1 VDKHLCGSPAIVDR
15 DRSSV
20 SDLRVEGPIK
30 QAELLALRRWS
41 HARHT
46 VRAYNDPYLV
56 RFKEPILTCCEKYNI
71 NVQRRVSLVRFVC
84 YHMVTL
90 ATPYWEWSADDWM
103 ALITETVP
111 PNWRA
116 AFRPYVVLLAFGLG
130 GFNLAAE
137 IMPPRFKSTEFAATL
152 WGVAVVEDSIA
163 FVRDYLVSLGYRV
176 DKTQAGGRLLR
187 QTLVATML
195 ALKESDVRRWDET
208 AYYALIREEN
218 PSVSIALAGKRRD
231 YALSTA
237 LALHR
242 LGIFAIDPQVFSHG
256 NRFAK
261 AASIGYTAE
270 WGEWIDRFGTF
281 SLAATMTLKHFR
293 YFLQF
298 VGRWAFTYHPEA
310 SHSPGDWDVEI
321 AAHFAAFVAS
331 GKVSDV
337 QRETAFVDARAGTPL
352 SPNTKASRLGMIRVF
367 FDTLIASGLIR
378 RRFATRIVFRLP
390 EEVARQAAPKP
401 RDLEDDVWAKLL
413 WAGLNLE
420 TSDLGPVLRRRYPIE
435 LLQAIVVVWLFAGLR
450 WSELHR
456 LDRDCVRWEYSLLE
470 AGEDGVQPAIC
481 YLTVPVNKY
490 KPEFR
495 KPVAGE
501 VGKAIESWLAIRP
514 DQPGIIDP
522 KTQHRD
528 DKLFCVRG
536 GLIGTRL
543 VRSLIRSICAKAG
556 VPDYDRKGRFTVHRA
571 RSTIAT
577 QLANAQEPMSPW
589 ELKEWLGHNSIRS
602 TEWYV
607 NQRPL
612 TLAKKY
618 AAADSWRRNLARIKV
633 ILDAGVLESDAAAQG
648 AIYRAY
654 DLGHGYCTDRFF
666 SRCPHRMACA
676 RCGYYVPKDSTKGQL
691 LEALGANE
699 SLYEEIPIRDEER
712 RALEGDAEAIR
723 HLVGG
728 LQDTPAGDGRTPSE
742 IQA

>member
-1 VDKHLCGSPAIVDR
+1 MN
-15 DRSSV
+15 
-20 SDLRVEGPIK
+20 DLMGQPPI
-30 QAELLALRRWS
+30 AVGELRALRRWS
-41 HARHT
+41 HARHS
-46 VRAYNDPYLV
+46 VLAYDDPRLA
-56 RFKEPILTCCEKYNI
+56 RFKKPILDYCEKYDI

-84 YHMVTL
+84 CHMANL
-90 ATPYWEWSADDWM
+90 AKPYWEWSAADWR
-103 ALITETVP
+103 ALIAKTVP
-111 PNWRA
+111 PHRQA
-116 AFRPYVVLLAFGLG
+116 AFRPGVVLLAFGLG

-137 IMPPRFKSTEFAATL
+137 IMPQRFKSTEFAATL
-152 WGVAVVEDSIA
+152 WGARVVEDSIA
-163 FVRDYLVSLGYRV
+163 IVRDYLVSLGYRV
-176 DKTQAGGRLLR
+176 GKTQAGGRLLR

-195 ALKESDVRRWDET
+195 ALKEPDVRRWDET

-242 LGIFAIDPQVFSHG
+242 LGIFAVDPQVHSHG
-256 NRFAK
+256 KRFAK
-261 AASIGYTAE
+261 ADSTGYTAA

-281 SLAATMTLKHFR
+281 SVAAKMTLRHFR

-298 VGRWAFTYHPEA
+298 VGRWALKHHPEA
-310 SHSPGDWDVEI
+310 SRSPADWDVEI
-321 AAHFAAFVAS
+321 AADFATFVAN
-331 GKVSDV
+331 GKVGDV
-337 QRETAFVDARAGTPL
+337 QRETARVDARAGTPL
-352 SPNTKASRLGMIRVF
+352 SPNTKASRLGMIKVF

-378 RRFATRIVFRLP
+378 RRFETRVVFRLP
-390 EEVARQAAPKP
+390 EDVARHAAPKP

-420 TSDLGPVLRRRYPIE
+420 LSDLGPVLRRRYPIE

-470 AGEDGVQPAIC
+470 DGEGGVQPSIC

-490 KPEFR
+490 KAEFR

-501 VGKAIESWLAIRP
+501 VGKAIESWLAVRP

-522 KTQHRD
+522 KTLHRD

-536 GLIGTRL
+536 RLIGPRL
-543 VRSLIRSICAKAG
+543 IRSLIRSICVKAG
-556 VPDYDRKGRFTVHRA
+556 VPDHDRKGRFTVHRA

-577 QLANAQEPMSPW
+577 QLANAKEPMSPW

-633 ILDAGVLESDAAAQG
+633 ILDAGVIESGAAAQG
-648 AIYRAY
+648 ATYRAY

-691 LEALGANE
+691 LSALGANE
-699 SLYEEIPIRDEER
+699 ALYEEIPIRDEER
-712 RALEGDAEAIR
+712 LALEGDAEAIR
-723 HLVGG
+723 QLVGS
-728 LQDTPAGDGRTPSE
+728 LEDTPAGDGRTASE
-742 IQA
+742 IQGLPS

>member
-1 VDKHLCGSPAIVDR
+1 M
-15 DRSSV
+15 
-20 SDLRVEGPIK
+20 SDLLARRPIGTT
-30 QAELLALRRWS
+30 ELRALRRWS

-46 VRAYNDPYLV
+46 VVAYNDQHLL
-56 RFKEPILTCCEKYNI
+56 RFKKPILECCEKYNI
-71 NVQRRVSLVRFVC
+71 NIQRRVSLVRFVC
-84 YHMVTL
+84 CHMAKL
-90 ATPYWEWSADDWM
+90 ATPYWEWSAGDWI
-103 ALITETVP
+103 ALIAETVP
-111 PNWRA
+111 PHRRA
-116 AFRPYVVLLAFGLG
+116 VFRPYVVLLAFGLG
-130 GFNLAAE
+130 GFNLAVE
-137 IMPPRFKSTEFAATL
+137 IMPLRFKSMEFASTL
-152 WGVAVVEDSIA
+152 WGSAAVEESVSL
-163 FVRDYLVSLGYRV
+163 VRDYLASIGYRV
-176 DKTQAGGRLLR
+176 GTGHSAGRLLR

-195 ALKESDVRRWDET
+195 ALKEPDVRRWDEN
-208 AYYALIREEN
+208 AYYALIREQN
-218 PSVSIALAGKRRD
+218 PSVSIALGGKRRN
-231 YALSTA
+231 YALSVA

-242 LGIFAIDPQVFSHG
+242 LGIFAADPHVHSHG
-256 NRFAK
+256 SRFAK
-261 AASIGYTAE
+261 ADSTGYTAE

-281 SLAATMTLKHFR
+281 SVVAKATLQHFR

-298 VGRWAFTYHPEA
+298 VGRWALKYHPEA
-310 SHSPGDWDVEI
+310 SRSPADWDVEI
-321 AAHFAAFVAS
+321 AVNFAAFVAS
-331 GKVSDV
+331 GKIGDV
-337 QRETAFVDARAGTPL
+337 QRETAVFDARAGTPL
-352 SPNTKASRLGMIRVF
+352 SPNTKASRIGMIKVF
-367 FDTLIASGLIR
+367 FDTLIASGAIR
-378 RRFATRIVFRLP
+378 RRFTTRIVFRLP

-435 LLQAIVVVWLFAGLR
+435 MLQAIVVVWLFGGLR
-450 WSELHR
+450 WSELRR

-470 AGEDGVQPAIC
+470 DGEDSVQPSIC

-501 VGKAIESWLAIRP
+501 VGKAIDLWLMIRP
-514 DQPGIIDP
+514 DQPGVIDP

-536 GLIGTRL
+536 RLIGPRL
-543 VRSLIRSICAKAG
+543 IRSLIRWICAKAG
-556 VPDYDRKGRFTVHRA
+556 VRDHDRKGRFTVHRA

-577 QLANAQEPMSPW
+577 QLANAKEPMSPW

-633 ILDAGVLESDAAAQG
+633 ILDGAAIESGAAAQG
-648 AIYRAY
+648 ATYRAY

-676 RCGYYVPKDSTKGQL
+676 RCGYYVPKESTKGEL
-691 LEALGANE
+691 LTALGANE
-699 SLYEEIPIRDEER
+699 ALYEEIPIRDEER
-712 RALEGDAEAIR
+712 LALEGDAEAIR
-723 HLVGG
+723 LLVGG
-728 LQDTPAGDGRTPSE
+728 LDNAPAGDGRTPSE
-742 IQA
+742 IQTLKP